1 VSRSVVIGVTL
12 FREDAKGK
20 GIQAARQWAHR
31 VFMLWAPGAGTSSWM
46 RGLSPIL
53 PAMRLA
59 EALGTTRIHRVV
71 DPTRESP
78 ALTVADP
85 GGGPP

>member
-1 VSRSVVIGVTL
+1 
-12 FREDAKGK
+12 
-20 GIQAARQWAHR
+20 
-31 VFMLWAPGAGTSSWM
+31 MLWAPGAGTSSRM

-53 PAMRLA
+53 PAVRLA
-59 EALGTTRIHRVV
+59 VALETTRIHRVV

-85 GGGPP
+85 GGSPP

>member
-1 VSRSVVIGVTL
+1 VIGVTL
-12 FREDAKGK
+12 LREDAKGK
-20 GIQAARQWAHR
+20 GIQAVRQWAQR
-31 VFMLWAPGAGTSSWM
+31 VFMLWAPGAGASSGI

-59 EALGTTRIHRVV
+59 EALETTRIHRVV